1 MRAIPLHRPEAA
13 PATSFFLMKALI
25 EHLEN
30 TGVVFYDR
38 ASFVLHAGGDA
49 LGTLGWSADA
59 GSLHDLLPEALFQ
72 TWREDLRQA
81 LRGET
86 HSHQLTHNGVGYTIH
101 IAPARDE
108 LHVSAAGMLLVSALP
123 SVLPQH
129 SGDGHSHS
137 APPQPLSQHSPVSTT
152 LGRLTH
158 DINNPLTSILG
169 FAKILDEEVDE
180 EQREFVQLIL
190 RSGERIKHTV
200 ESVLDLVQIREGKGT
215 LNRTWVN
222 IDNVVAEAV
231 QQMQPQAVQKGLT
244 LRHCTTPEAAVAFA
258 NDTAVHRV
266 LLNLISNA
274 IKYTDR
280 GAVELVVRQNA
291 HSVYLMIRDTG
302 EGIPEGFIPHLFDAF
317 SQSPAHPKRA
327 GHGLGLSI
335 AKELVELMEG
345 TIMVKT
351 TEGEGST
358 FAFSLPRRQTHHR
371 LIRDEAV

>member
-1 MRAIPLHRPEAA
+1 
-13 PATSFFLMKALI
+13 MKTLI
-25 EHLEN
+25 GHLEN

-38 ASFVLHAGGDA
+38 ASLVLHADGDA
-49 LGTLGWSADA
+49 LAALGWSPTA
-59 GSLHDLLPEALFQ
+59 GFLHDLLPEPLFLQ
-72 TWREDLRQA
+72 WEADLRQA
-81 LRGET
+81 LRGDT
-86 HSHQLTHNGVGYTIH
+86 HTHQLTHGGVAYTVT

-108 LHVSAAGMLLVSALP
+108 LQVSAAGMLLVRAVP
-123 SVLPQH
+123 TVLPPH
-129 SGDGHSHS
+129 SGDGHTSS
-137 APPQPLSQHSPVSTT
+137 APPTPLPQHSPVSTT

-169 FAKILDEEVDE
+169 FASILDEEVAE

-190 RSGERIKHTV
+190 RSGERIKHTI
-200 ESVLDLVQIREGKGT
+200 ESVLDLVQIRDGKGT
-215 LNRTWVN
+215 LSRTWVN
-222 IDNVVAEAV
+222 VDNVVAEAV

-244 LRHCTTPEAAVAFA
+244 LRHYTMAQAAVAFA

-274 IKYTDR
+274 IKYTDH
-280 GAVELVVRQNA
+280 GTVDIVVRQNV

-302 EGIPEGFIPHLFDAF
+302 EGITEGFIPHLFDAF
-317 SQSPAHPKRA
+317 SQSAAHPKRA

-358 FAFSLPRRQTHHR
+358 FAFSLPRRQAHHR
-371 LIRDEAV
+371 VVRDEAV